1 MLVLLCAVARAG
13 VVDVSQLSK
22 DHLGTLG
29 LSAEVFTE
37 EADPL
42 SLGAARALYAQGRFV
57 PGTRPALSF
66 GIGARPVWVRLALFN
81 PGDGPNNYYATLGAT
96 WIDQLDVYLVR
107 ADGIAVELHAGDAL
121 PGAPGIRV
129 GLVTRNITNEP
140 MLTIR
145 KVLSRHDI
153 DLDAFDFAVHV
164 PLREDKTHALRSARK
179 SFDINPA
186 RSYACGDEHKDFT
199 SAIAAGMHAFIGSYG
214 FEDYTRLTKKFQVP
228 EDVISRTPEDLSI
241 RVHHALDIGPF
252 ECR

>member
-1 MLVLLCAVARAG
+1 MYSNSNRLIVFD
-13 VVDVSQLSK
+13 VDGTIIDAYSAIVETFSKHGMELGDLERFQKRHHLFKYLGGIKEFPFNLRKQLGKRSRK
-22 DHLGTLG
+22 KILSTL
-29 LSAEVFTE
+29 T
-37 EADPL
+37 
-42 SLGAARALYAQGRFV
+42 
-57 PGTRPALSF
+57 
-66 GIGARPVWVRLALFN
+66 
-81 PGDGPNNYYATLGAT
+81 
-96 WIDQLDVYLVR
+96 DVYRDDAKLYPGMADLVR
-107 ADGIAVELHAGDAL
+107 TLVA
-121 PGAPGIRV
+121 APGIRV

-241 RVHHALDIGPF
+241 RVLHALDIGPF

>member
-1 MLVLLCAVARAG
+1 MYSNSNRLIVFD
-13 VVDVSQLSK
+13 VDGTIIDAYSAIVETFSKHGMELGDLERFQKRHHLFKYLGGIKEFPFNLRKQLGKRSRK
-22 DHLGTLG
+22 KILSTL
-29 LSAEVFTE
+29 T
-37 EADPL
+37 
-42 SLGAARALYAQGRFV
+42 
-57 PGTRPALSF
+57 
-66 GIGARPVWVRLALFN
+66 
-81 PGDGPNNYYATLGAT
+81 
-96 WIDQLDVYLVR
+96 DVYRDDAELYPGM
-107 ADGIAVELHAGDAL
+107 ADLIRTLIA
-121 PGAPGIRV
+121 APGIRV

-214 FEDYTRLTKKFQVP
+214 FEGDVP
-228 EDVISRTPEDLSI
+228 NSVAGLSRWS
-241 RVHHALDIGPF
+241 
-252 ECR
+252 